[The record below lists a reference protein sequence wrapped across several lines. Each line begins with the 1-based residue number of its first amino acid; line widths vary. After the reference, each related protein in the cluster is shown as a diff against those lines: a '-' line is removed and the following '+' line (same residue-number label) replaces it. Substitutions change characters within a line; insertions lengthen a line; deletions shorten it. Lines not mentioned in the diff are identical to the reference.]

1 MSVNVGEKAPDFE
14 ALDTKLKTRKL
25 SEYKGS
31 NVVLAFFPGA
41 FTGVCTK
48 ELCSFRDSMAN
59 FNKLNGKVVGIS
71 VDAPFSQAEFA
82 KVNKLE
88 FDLLSDGDRKISTM
102 YDVLHHDFVGAKG
115 LTASKR
121 SVFILDKDGVV
132 KYKWVSDDPGK
143 EPDYKKIEEELKKLN

>member
-1 MSVNVGEKAPDFE
+1 MSVDVGVVAPDFE

-25 SEYKGS
+25 SDYRGS

-41 FTGVCTK
+41 FTSVCTK

-59 FNKLNGKVVGIS
+59 FNKLKAKVVGIS
-71 VDAPFSQAEFA
+71 VDAPFSLAEFA

-88 FDLLSDGDRKISTM
+88 FDLLSDGDRKISTT
-102 YDVLHHDFVGAKG
+102 YGVLHHDFVGAKG

-121 SVFILDKDGVV
+121 SVFILDKNGIV
-132 KYKWVSDDPGK
+132 KYKWVSEDPGK
-143 EPDYKKIEEELKKLN
+143 EPNYKEIEEEIKKLN